1 MVLVAYFQV
10 EVAYQDDANQVEEEA
25 LVAFQVVL
33 AGEEAVTQVACQPF
47 LVQKNPAEL
56 EGHQQTVDEVCR
68 PGKVGSG
75 LQEAARQHFHGV
87 RPLSLF

>member
-10 EVAYQDDANQVEEEA
+10 EVAYQDDANQAEEEA

-33 AGEEAVTQVACQPF
+33 AGEEVVTQVACQPF
-47 LVQKNPAEL
+47 LLVQKNPAEL
-56 EGHQQTVDEVCR
+56 EVHQQTVDEVCR

-75 LQEAARQHFHGV
+75 LQEAARQH
-87 RPLSLF
+87 

>member
-33 AGEEAVTQVACQPF
+33 AEEEVAIQVACQSF
-47 LVQKNPAEL
+47 LLAQRNPAEL
-56 EGHQQTVDEVCR
+56 EVHQQTVDEVYR
-68 PGKVGSG
+68 PEKVDSG
-75 LQEAARQHFHGV
+75 LQEAARQH
-87 RPLSLF
+87 